1 MLRRGARAVLGLW
14 RSVAPMMRRSA
25 SRAFQ
30 RLRISP
36 TAAIMYQHKPYG
48 FLSPSSAPEGNKVFA
63 LDLLTRS
70 NNSCG
75 KWQRDEDPRDL
86 PGLRAAGR
94 LDADSTGLMLWST
107 DKNLVEYI
115 IGQSSSVEKEYLVRL
130 SGHEHWTPRQLDET
144 VEQLRE
150 GMHLDGRP
158 LKSTSIHRLNEEQFR
173 ITLTEGRHRQ
183 IRRMCALVGL
193 KVEAIKRV
201 RIGRLLLKGLKVGCW
216 VSLKPK
222 QASSLFQDRPW
233 ETPEALAKAKH
244 AERYAPVRF
253 GPASSSG
260 QAEGGGAAST

>member
-1 MLRRGARAVLGLW
+1 
-14 RSVAPMMRRSA
+14 
-25 SRAFQ
+25 
-30 RLRISP
+30 
-36 TAAIMYQHKPYG
+36 
-48 FLSPSSAPEGNKVFA
+48 
-63 LDLLTRS
+63 
-70 NNSCG
+70 
-75 KWQRDEDPRDL
+75 
-86 PGLRAAGR
+86 
-94 LDADSTGLMLWST
+94 
-107 DKNLVEYI
+107 
-115 IGQSSSVEKEYLVRL
+115 
-130 SGHEHWTPRQLDET
+130 
-144 VEQLRE
+144 
-150 GMHLDGRP
+150 MHLDGRP

-253 GPASSSG
+253 GPASRGG